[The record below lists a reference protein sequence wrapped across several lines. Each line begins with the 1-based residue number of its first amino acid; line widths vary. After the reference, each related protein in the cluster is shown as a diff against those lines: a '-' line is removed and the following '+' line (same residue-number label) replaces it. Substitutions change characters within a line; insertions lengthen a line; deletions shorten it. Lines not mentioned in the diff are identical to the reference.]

1 MFFYLKHR
9 WQIALL
15 ATGVGGL
22 LSWQFGAFKH
32 LMGSPWSLGAQIGIG
47 LVAGILS
54 LGCDGVL
61 HEIFKRTLGQTYL
74 ERFHR
79 HGRVV
84 LGRMRWPEY
93 IAGGLMAAFA
103 EEPLF
108 RGTLLVAIDNS
119 VLGIMITSLL
129 FAACHWLRRE
139 FLLFWLWAMLEGI
152 WFGLLMVGT
161 GSLLIPMIAHGLHDM
176 VGYRVFQSLIRDRN
190 FA

>member
-1 MFFYLKHR
+1 MFFHLKHR

-32 LMGSPWSLGAQIGIG
+32 LIEGSWSLTAQIGIG

-54 LGCDGVL
+54 LVLDGVL
-61 HEIFKRTLGQTYL
+61 HEIFKRTRGQAYL
-74 ERFHR
+74 EVFNH

-93 IAGGLMAAFA
+93 ITGGLMASLA

-108 RGTLLVAIDNS
+108 RGTLLVVIGNDI
-119 VLGIMITSLL
+119 LGIIITSLL

-139 FLLFWLWAMLEGI
+139 FLLFWFWAMLEGI

-161 GSLLIPMIAHGLHDM
+161 GSLLIPMIAHGLHDI
-176 VGYRVFQSLIRDRN
+176 VGYRVFQAMIRDRN

>member
-15 ATGVGGL
+15 ATAVGGL
-22 LSWQFGAFKH
+22 LSWQFGAFTY
-32 LMGSPWSLGAQIGIG
+32 LTTSPWSLGAQIGIG

-54 LGCDGVL
+54 LVFDGVL
-61 HEIFKRTLGQTYL
+61 HEIFKRTSGPTYL
-74 ERFHR
+74 EAFNR

-84 LGRMRWPEY
+84 LDRMRLPEY
-93 IAGGLMAAFA
+93 ITGGLMAALA

-108 RGTLLVAIDNS
+108 RGTLLVAIDHG
-119 VLGIMITSLL
+119 VLGAMITGLL

-139 FLLFWLWAMLEGI
+139 FLLFWFWAMLEGI
-152 WFGLLMVGT
+152 WFGLLMIAT
-161 GSLLIPMIAHGLHDM
+161 ESLLIPMIAHGLHDI
-176 VGYRVFQSLIRDRN
+176 VGYRVFQAMIRDRN

>member
-9 WQIALL
+9 WQIALI

-22 LSWQFGAFKH
+22 LSWWFGAFTH
-32 LMGSPWSLGAQIGIG
+32 LTAGPWPLSAQIGIG

-54 LGCDGVL
+54 LVFDGAL

-74 ERFHR
+74 AGFHR
-79 HGRVV
+79 YGRVV

-93 IAGGLMAAFA
+93 ITGGLMAALA

-108 RGTLLVAIDNS
+108 RGTLLMAIDRGI
-119 VLGIMITSLL
+119 LGVVITGLL
-129 FAACHWLRRE
+129 FAACHWLRRG
-139 FLLFWLWAMLEGI
+139 FLLFWFWAMLEGI

-161 GSLLIPMIAHGLHDM
+161 GSLLIPMIAHGLHDI
-176 VGYRVFQSLIRDRN
+176 VGYRVFQAMIRDRN

>member
-15 ATGVGGL
+15 AAGVGGL
-22 LSWQFGAFKH
+22 LSWQFGAFTH
-32 LMGSPWSLGAQIGIG
+32 LTASPWSLGAQIGIG
-47 LVAGILS
+47 LGAGILS
-54 LGCDGVL
+54 LVFDGAL

-74 ERFHR
+74 EAFNH

-84 LGRMRWPEY
+84 LSRMRWPEY
-93 IAGGLMAAFA
+93 ITGGLMAALA

-108 RGTLLVAIDNS
+108 RGTLLVAIDRGI
-119 VLGIMITSLL
+119 LGVVITGLL

-139 FLLFWLWAMLEGI
+139 FLLFWFWAMLEGI
-152 WFGLLMVGT
+152 WFGLLMVAT
-161 GSLLIPMIAHGLHDM
+161 GSLLIPMIAHGLHDI
-176 VGYRVFQSLIRDRN
+176 VGYRVFQAMIRDRN